1 MGDTLLK
8 KQKENKMNS
17 NMTQF
22 LALEKK
28 FNEYIEKFKWWN
40 GTEFGT
46 IVGMFAALVEKSE
59 IAWVICFVVFI
70 FESVMAF
77 IYMKKTDKILEE
89 MRKL

>member
-1 MGDTLLK
+1 
-8 KQKENKMNS
+8 MNS
-17 NMTQF
+17 NMTQY

-28 FNEYIEKFKWWN
+28 FNEYSEKFKWWN

-46 IVGMFAALVEKSE
+46 IVGMFAALVGKSE

-89 MRKL
+89 MKKL